1 MSQGYDVHCGL
12 LRMYDGFSA
21 TPGADVPQFE
31 YDHSHHGLTQLRRR
45 YRLDRVAGDGDAR
58 TRSLRLRDWLHRHV
72 RHFDTREQ
80 LEQNSLSLLEHAFD
94 NGREAGINCVMQA
107 VVLVEACLSVG
118 LQARTVA
125 LHPLSPYDL
134 DQHYVTVVWTGPSSQ
149 WVMLDPSF
157 GSCFRDPDGTI
168 LSPWQLRRRF
178 AEEAEVSCE
187 APTDFGE
194 EPKRAA
200 ADYREYIA
208 KSIFYLQSPLRN
220 AFGSATDDSQ
230 RWITCAPRGFDVR
243 HREEILMAWRE
254 KWARRLGW
262 WDGTWAEYAEERRR
276 VLRQGIVTSSL
287 ASFAAAPVA
296 AQ

>member
-1 MSQGYDVHCGL
+1 MSQGYEYYCGL

-21 TPGADVPQFE
+21 TPDAGVPAFE
-31 YDHSHHGLTQLRRR
+31 YDHSHHGLAQLRQR
-45 YRLDRVAGDGDAR
+45 YRLDGVAGDGDVL

-80 LEQNSLSLLEHAFD
+80 LEQNSLGLLEHAFD
-94 NGREAGINCVMQA
+94 NGPEAGINCVMQA

-118 LQARTVA
+118 LHARTVA
-125 LHPLSPYDL
+125 LHPLSPYDM
-134 DQHYVTVVWTGPSSQ
+134 DQHYVAVVWTGTSSL

-187 APTDFGE
+187 APTEFGDD
-194 EPKRAA
+194 PKRAA
-200 ADYREYIA
+200 AEYREYIA
-208 KSIFYLQSPLRN
+208 KSIFYLQSPLCSG
-220 AFGSATDDSQ
+220 FGSATGGGQ
-230 RWITCAPRGFDVR
+230 RWVTCAPRSFDVR
-243 HREEILMAWRE
+243 HREEILMSWRE
-254 KWARRLGW
+254 KWARGLGW
-262 WDGTWAEYAEERRR
+262 WDGTWAEYAEERKRA
-276 VLRQGIVTSSL
+276 LRQGIVTSSL